1 MPYFDQYIM
10 YFLYHVLYKWISI
23 IVQQYATIYSSIIF
37 LQTALHISG
46 DIFTHHR
53 EHTPT
58 VITPSGTGRTELA
71 TFRCHG
77 GIVPTHPRQRT
88 VANTVRPVPDA
99 VTTAYLCSWWWVKVS
114 PEICRAVSQKY
125 NKTVYSRIL
134 LDNYWHYSWCTDPWT

>member
-1 MPYFDQYIM
+1 MR
-10 YFLYHVLYKWISI
+10 LYTVLLYL
-23 IVQQYATIYSSIIF
+23 YSSIIF

-99 VTTAYLCSWWWVKVS
+99 V
-114 PEICRAVSQKY
+114 I
-125 NKTVYSRIL
+125 TVLSVL
-134 LDNYWHYSWCTDPWT
+134 LMMDEGITRNM